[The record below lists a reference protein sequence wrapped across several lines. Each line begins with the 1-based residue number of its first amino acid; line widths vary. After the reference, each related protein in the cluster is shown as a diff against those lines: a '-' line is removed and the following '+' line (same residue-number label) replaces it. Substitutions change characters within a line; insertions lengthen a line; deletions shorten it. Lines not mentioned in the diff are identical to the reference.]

1 MSTDPQRHLLALEVQ
16 RPDGFA
22 VAHLAVGQE
31 APAPVQALRTFV
43 VGVHRKP
50 NILRVR
56 SGLGD
61 VCNEEFYR
69 RRPNSLPLLRDING
83 QVKQF
88 CVSAGVSKGEDANHR
103 GSRGDGQRLPIEV
116 ARPYVRLREDDQ
128 GHGLVTSDVRELIR
142 GDVHG

>member
-1 MSTDPQRHLLALEVQ
+1 MSHRVSTDPERHLLALEVQ

-22 VAHLAVGQE
+22 VAHLPVGQE
-31 APAPVQALRTFV
+31 APAPVQALRTIV

-61 VCNEEFYR
+61 AGDEESDR

-88 CVSAGVSKGEDANHR
+88 SVTARVSKATTPTTEAPAVTAN
-103 GSRGDGQRLPIEV
+103 GSQ
-116 ARPYVRLREDDQ
+116 ARSP
-128 GHGLVTSDVRELIR
+128 GLTYAFARMTR
-142 GDVHG
+142 ATG